1 MILVLFFCGI
11 TVFYTVLVP
20 IYLRNSKNIKPT
32 KNDFNVFVDNDHGY
46 PWSLNKER
54 VQSYKQ
60 ALQNK
65 KNIEKSKKSK
75 I

>member
-1 MILVLFFCGI
+1 MVLVLFFCGI
-11 TVFYTVLVP
+11 TVFYIVLVP

-46 PWSLNKER
+46 PWSLNKKR

-65 KNIEKSKKSK
+65 RNIEKSKQSK

>member
-1 MILVLFFCGI
+1 MVLVLFFCGI
-11 TVFYTVLVP
+11 TVFYIVLVP

-46 PWSLNKER
+46 PWSLNKKR

-65 KNIEKSKKSK
+65 KTIEKSKQSK

>member
-1 MILVLFFCGI
+1 MVLVLFFCGI
-11 TVFYTVLVP
+11 TVFYIVLVP

-46 PWSLNKER
+46 PWSLNKKR

-65 KNIEKSKKSK
+65 KNIEKSKQSK